1 MGEATAGTYE
11 APRITALDEEELLNI
26 FQMSASEIS
35 AASCWWI
42 ACPAGCP

>member
-1 MGEATAGTYE
+1 MAEATAAPYE
-11 APRITALDEEELLNI
+11 APRITALNEDELLDV

-35 AASCWWI
+35 AAACWWI